1 MKRSSNKFLHRVRIH
16 GGEFDASARAMHRDG
31 MTSSFQAAA
40 EKLSIATNERKQMS
54 TKTTFKRVA
63 LVTVAALGFG
73 LLSTVPSSA
82 ATQADSLTLS
92 SATASQLTGETKTA
106 GSAVATV
113 AFLSGATATASGET
127 LSVTAYLT
135 SAPAGNTAL
144 PVFAVSDTSSAQVK
158 DDVNVLSTPSVAGA
172 AITTQVAYIAP
183 TANTAAASAKLIVYM
198 NAPTKTGTYV
208 ISLVPAVAGGG
219 GVKNALTQ
227 TLTIT
232 VGTNP
237 TLDTVVTSATSILN
251 VGETVSATTDAT
263 VTGSKATM
271 IGATD
276 SATAVAAA
284 TIVVTAKNA
293 GGTTV
298 PGTGNAGESLTAV
311 ITGSGTLGSAAWPSA
326 TLANNGALPTGR
338 AISVKVGDNIAV
350 FADGSSGVGTIT
362 ITSALGKV
370 LATESVTFYGAI
382 ATMTATVEK
391 AAIGLTS
398 TSGVIKVIAKDS
410 AGTVVS
416 SGNVYAASAST
427 TIINPAYASSAISA
441 TLGYALVSL
450 TGIAAGTAAITI
462 GDASTAALTT
472 VTAPAVSIRVA
483 SGTVAD
489 VKVEFDKSSYVPGE
503 KATITVTPVDATGLI
518 LYDETYTVFATGGMV
533 PSAAFFT
540 NSDATSSTSAQDGGV
555 AGTGTASGIAT
566 YTVYMPLSEGDLT
579 LKWTTAAGLATAN
592 KSLARSATVSVK
604 SASGNAAADAANE
617 ATDAAN
623 AATDAANAAAEA
635 ADAATAAAQDAA
647 DAVAAL
653 STEVATLIAAL
664 KAQITSLT
672 NLVIK
677 IQKKVKA

>member
-1 MKRSSNKFLHRVRIH
+1 
-16 GGEFDASARAMHRDG
+16 
-31 MTSSFQAAA
+31 
-40 EKLSIATNERKQMS
+40 MS

-113 AFLSGATATASGET
+113 AFLSGADRVAGGET

-144 PVFAVSDTSSAQVK
+144 PVFAVSDTSSALV
-158 DDVNVLSTPSVAGA
+158 DDAAIANTPLIAGA
-172 AITTQVAYIAP
+172 EITGQVAWIAP

-198 NAPTKTGTYV
+198 NAPTKVGTYV
-208 ISLVPAVAGGG
+208 ISLVPAVAGGT
-219 GVKNALTQ
+219 GVKNSSTQ

-271 IGATD
+271 VGATD

-362 ITSALGKV
+362 ISSALGVV
-370 LATESVTFYGAI
+370 LATETVTFYGDI
-382 ATMTATVEK
+382 ATLTATVEK
-391 AAIGLTS
+391 AAIGTS
-398 TSGVIKVIAKDS
+398 ATADVIKVIAKDS

-416 SGNVYAASAST
+416 SGNVYATSASP
-427 TIINPAYASSAISA
+427 TIINPAYAATAISA
-441 TLGYALVSL
+441 TLGYALVPL

-462 GDASTAALTT
+462 GTGSSAAATT
-472 VTAPAVSIRVA
+472 NKTAPAVSIRVA

-518 LYDETYTVFATGGMV
+518 LFDETYTVFATGGMV
-533 PSAAFFT
+533 PSSAFFS

-555 AGTGTASGIAT
+555 AGTGTVDGVAT
-566 YTVYMPLSEGDLT
+566 YTVYMPLSEGDVT

-604 SASGNAAADAANE
+604 SASGNAATDAANE

-664 KAQITSLT
+664 KKQITSLT

>member
-1 MKRSSNKFLHRVRIH
+1 L
-16 GGEFDASARAMHRDG
+16 A
-31 MTSSFQAAA
+31 
-40 EKLSIATNERKQMS
+40 
-54 TKTTFKRVA
+54 
-63 LVTVAALGFG
+63 
-73 LLSTVPSSA
+73 
-82 ATQADSLTLS
+82 LS

-113 AFLSGATATASGET
+113 SFLSGGTDES

-135 SAPAGNTAL
+135 SSPAGNTAL
-144 PVFAVSDTSSAQVK
+144 PVLAVSDTASAQVQSINGTNLAK
-158 DDVNVLSTPSVAGA
+158 GTEIVS
-172 AITTQVAYIAP
+172 QVAFIVP
-183 TANTAAASAKLIVYM
+183 TAATAAASAKLIVYM

-208 ISLVPAVAGGG
+208 ISLVPAVTAGGG
-219 GVKNALTQ
+219 LKNSSTQ

-237 TLDTVVTSATSILN
+237 TLDTVITSATSILN
-251 VGETVSATTDAT
+251 AGETISATVDAT
-263 VTGSKATM
+263 VTGAKTTM
-271 IGATD
+271 IGAAD
-276 SATAVAAA
+276 SATAAAIA
-284 TIVVTAKNA
+284 TIKVTTKNA
-293 GGTTV
+293 NGTTV
-298 PGTGNAGESLTAV
+298 PGTSNIGESLTAT
-311 ITGSGTLGSAAWPSA
+311 ITGSGTLGAAAWGGGTA
-326 TLANNGALPTGR
+326 ENGALPSGR
-338 AISVKVGDNIAV
+338 AITVKLGHNIAV

-362 ITSALGKV
+362 ISSALGVV
-370 LATESVTFYGAI
+370 LATETVTFYGAI
-382 ATMTATVEK
+382 ASMTATVEK
-391 AAIGLTS
+391 AVIGTTS
-398 TSGVIKVIAKDS
+398 TAEVIKVIAKDS

-416 SGNVYAASAST
+416 SGSVYATSAST
-427 TIINPAYASSAISA
+427 TIINPAYASTAISA

-462 GDASTAALTT
+462 GTGSSAAATT
-472 VTAPAVSIRVA
+472 NVTAPAVSIRVA

-489 VKVEFDKSSYVPGE
+489 VTVAFDKSAYVPGE

-518 LYDETYTVFATGGMV
+518 LFDETYTVFATGGMV
-533 PSAAFFT
+533 PSSAFFS

-592 KSLARSATVSVK
+592 KSLARSITVSVK

-653 STEVATLIAAL
+653 STEVAGLIAAL

>member
-1 MKRSSNKFLHRVRIH
+1 
-16 GGEFDASARAMHRDG
+16 

-82 ATQADSLTLS
+82 ATSSDQLALS

-113 AFLSGATATASGET
+113 SFLSGGTDES

-135 SAPAGNTAL
+135 SSPAGNTAL
-144 PVFAVSDTSSAQVK
+144 PVLAVSDTASAQVQSTNG
-158 DDVNVLSTPSVAGA
+158 VNLAAGA
-172 AITTQVAYIAP
+172 AITSQVAFIVP
-183 TANTAAASAKLIVYM
+183 TAATAAASAKLIVYM
-198 NAPTKTGTYV
+198 NAPTKAGTYV
-208 ISLVPAVAGGG
+208 VSLVPAVGAGGG
-219 GVKNALTQ
+219 LKNSSTQ

-237 TLDTVVTSATSILN
+237 TLDTVITSATSILN
-251 VGETVSATTDAT
+251 VGETISATADAT
-263 VTGSKATM
+263 VTGSKVTM
-271 IGATD
+271 VGAAD

-284 TIVVTAKNA
+284 TIVVAAKNA
-293 GGTTV
+293 NGTAV
-298 PGTGNAGESLTAV
+298 PGTGNIGESLTAT
-311 ITGSGTLGSAAWPSA
+311 ISGSGTLGAAAWGGGTA
-326 TLANNGALPTGR
+326 ENGALPSGR
-338 AISVKVGDNIAV
+338 AITVKLGHNIAV

-362 ITSALGKV
+362 ITSALGVV
-370 LATESVTFYGAI
+370 LATETVTFYGDI
-382 ATMTATVEK
+382 ATLTATVEK
-391 AAIGLTS
+391 AAINKT
-398 TSGVIKVIAKDS
+398 TATADVIKVIAKDS

-416 SGNVYAASAST
+416 SGNVYATSASP
-427 TIINPAYASSAISA
+427 TIINPAYAATAISA
-441 TLGYALVSL
+441 TLGYALVPL

-462 GDASTAALTT
+462 GTGSSAAATT
-472 VTAPAVSIRVA
+472 NKTAPAVSIRVA

-489 VKVEFDKSSYVPGE
+489 VKVAFDKSSYVPGE
-503 KATITVTPVDATGLI
+503 KATITVTPVDADGLI

-533 PSAAFFT
+533 PSSAFFS
-540 NSDATSSTSAQDGGV
+540 NSDATTSTSAQDGGV
-555 AGTGTASGIAT
+555 AGTGTIDGVAT

-579 LKWTTAAGLATAN
+579 LEWTTAAGLATAN
-592 KSLARSATVSVK
+592 ASKDRSVTVAVK
-604 SASGNAAADAANE
+604 SASGNAATDAANE

-664 KAQITSLT
+664 KKQITSLT